1 MDRTSQEMPESAV
14 TRKKNDGF
22 WVRGGY
28 FDYQIL
34 FLVVVI
40 VLFGVMM
47 VYSSSSYRAVINGV
61 DSAYYARRQAI
72 FALIGFVAMIAVSR
86 VNYKYFQHFSM
97 LLIYMSIALSVLV
110 FIIGTA
116 SNGAVRWIQIGPIQ
130 FQPSEI
136 AKPAIIIYMA
146 HACVKQ
152 SRLLN
157 SLGGIAKMVWLP
169 VVAIVLIAKENLS
182 TAIVCF
188 AIMFIIMFVASP
200 KFWNL
205 VGLFLAGVAA
215 AVIAVV
221 AVGYR
226 GDRFDAWLNP
236 ETSENGFQTMQSL
249 YAIGSGGLFGKGL
262 GQSIQKMGFLPEPHN
277 DMIFSVICEE
287 LGLFGAIGVIILFVI
302 LIYRCRFIANNSPD
316 SFGGLIVTGIITHIA
331 IQLIINVGVVT
342 NTIPNTGVTLPFISY
357 GGTSLVFM
365 MIEIGM
371 VLSVSRQIRPYEKK
385 VVKEM

>member
-1 MDRTSQEMPESAV
+1 MDRDSREISESSV
-14 TRKKNDGF
+14 RRNRDGF

-34 FLVVVI
+34 FILVVI
-40 VLFGVMM
+40 VLFGILM
-47 VYSSSSYRAVINGV
+47 VFSSSSYRAVINDL

-72 FALIGFVAMIAVSR
+72 FALVGFVAMIIVSR
-86 VNYKYFQHFSM
+86 MNYKYFQQFSM
-97 LLIYMSIALSVLV
+97 LLIYMSIILSAAV
-110 FIIGTA
+110 FVIGSA
-116 SNGAVRWIQIGPIQ
+116 SHGATRWIPLGPIQ

-152 SRLLN
+152 SKLLN
-157 SLGGIAKMVWLP
+157 SLAGIARMCLLP
-169 VVAIVLIAKENLS
+169 IIAIILIAKENLS

-188 AIMFIIMFVASP
+188 AIMFIIVFVASP

-205 VGLFLAGVAA
+205 VGLFIGGVAA
-215 AVIAVV
+215 AVLAVV

-287 LGLFGAIGVIILFVI
+287 LGLFGAIGVIILFAM
-302 LIYRCRFIANNSPD
+302 LIFRCRYIANNAAD
-316 SFGGLIVTGIITHIA
+316 SFGGLIVTGVITHVA
-331 IQLIINVGVVT
+331 VQLVINVGVVT

-371 VLSVSRQIRPYEKK
+371 VLAVSRQIRPYEKK
-385 VVKEM
+385 VMREM